1 MTLLQ
6 LEKEIERLKKRVVEL
21 ELNDRTVDVVST
33 QSLARFDYPELRG
46 SPLYYSKICQ

>member
-21 ELNDRTVDVVST
+21 ELSDRTVDVVSFKT
-33 QSLARFDYPELRG
+33 VPVRNNWDVDR
-46 SPLYYSKICQ
+46 ICQ